1 MTLKV
6 GIVLSGGGARGI
18 AHLGMLKVL
27 NENGIYP
34 DIISGS
40 SAGSIIGAFY
50 AYGYSPDEI
59 LNIILK
65 TKLFKIIRPAFNLKG
80 LLTLEKAYTF
90 FKSFLPTDS
99 FESLKIP
106 LFINA
111 TSLENGQP
119 SYFSEGSLIRS
130 VMASSAIP
138 VIFSPVE
145 INGKHYID
153 GGIVNNLP
161 VEPLQGNCD
170 KIIGLHCNP
179 VDKEYDA
186 QNMKQLLERTFL
198 MTINENVGNRKKFCD
213 LYLEPYELRKFG
225 AFDFKRAAEMFD
237 IGYKF
242 ARLNEK
248 NILDLTGRMGKDN
261 STQN

>member
-18 AHLGMLKVL
+18 SHLGMLKVF
-27 NENGIYP
+27 NENGIKP
-34 DIISGS
+34 EIISGS

-59 LNIILK
+59 LDIVKK
-65 TKLFKIIRPAFNLKG
+65 TKLFKVLRPAFNRKG
-80 LLTLEKAYTF
+80 LLTLEKTYAF

-106 LFINA
+106 LIISA
-111 TSLENGQP
+111 TNLTNGKP
-119 SYFSEGSLIRS
+119 NYFSEGSLIRS

-145 INGKHYID
+145 IEGKFYID

-179 VDKEYDA
+179 VDSEYDA
-186 QNMKQLLERTFL
+186 RNMKQLLERTFI
-198 MTINENVGNRKKFCD
+198 MTINENVGNRKKHCD
-213 LYLEPYELRKFG
+213 LFLEPYELRKFG
-225 AFDFKRAAEMFD
+225 AFDFKRASELFD
-237 IGYKF
+237 IGYEYAKHKE
-242 ARLNEK
+242 RK
-248 NILDLTGRMGKDN
+248 ILELLKEGN
-261 STQN
+261 